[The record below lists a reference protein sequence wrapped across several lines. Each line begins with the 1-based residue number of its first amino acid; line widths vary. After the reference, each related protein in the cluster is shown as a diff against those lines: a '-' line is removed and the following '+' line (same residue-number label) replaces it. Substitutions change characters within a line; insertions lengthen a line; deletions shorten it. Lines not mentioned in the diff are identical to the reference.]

1 MDAPLDILYLMED
14 TDLSGG
20 VRIQLAQ
27 ADALI
32 ARGHRVTIATR
43 GLPLTWRRSSAEW
56 IYVDDFGAVDAAA
69 FDFVIGTFWTT
80 VPFAW
85 RIAGKRAVH
94 LCQGYE
100 GSFSHYA
107 EMKSAIEAT
116 YRLAIPKLV
125 VTPYLADVCRRFHD
139 EVFYIGQIVDGVFF
153 RSSKPPDNEPLR
165 LLLAGASQIDI
176 KGIEI
181 GYGAV
186 AHARYLGAELSLVR
200 VSPWAPSRGEPLDDV
215 AEFHVALD
223 TEKMAQ
229 LLHSCDLFIGP
240 SRKEEG
246 FGLPAA
252 EALAAGLPAVLTR
265 IPSYLSFSPEQ
276 DHALFGDED
285 DPVQLGEQLERL
297 AHDPPL
303 RRQLSRRGREVA
315 AGFTAEKVAIAM
327 ETYLLDRRERLQVIA

>member
-1 MDAPLDILYLMED
+1 MVSPLNLLYLMED

-32 ARGHRVTIATR
+32 ERGHRVTIATR

-56 IYVDDFGAVDAAA
+56 IYTDEFGSIDAAS

-107 EMKSAIEAT
+107 DSRNAIDAV

-125 VTPYLADVCRRFHD
+125 VTPYLADICRTFHD
-139 EVFYIGQIVDGVFF
+139 EVIHIGQIVDDIFF
-153 RSSKPPDNEPLR
+153 RSSKPPDNVPLR
-165 LLLAGASQIDI
+165 VLLSGASQIDI
-176 KGIEI
+176 KGIDT

-186 AHARYLGAELSLVR
+186 AHARYLGAELALVR

-223 TEKMAQ
+223 TERMAQ

-265 IPSYLSFSPEQ
+265 IPSFLSFAPEQ
-276 DHALFGDED
+276 DHALFADED
-285 DPVQLGEQLERL
+285 DPVQLGEQLESL
-297 AHDPPL
+297 AHDPLL
-303 RRQLSRRGREVA
+303 RRRLSRRGREVA
-315 AGFTAEKVAIAM
+315 ARFTAEKVAIAI
-327 ETYLLDRRERLQVIA
+327 EAYLLERRDQLQVIA